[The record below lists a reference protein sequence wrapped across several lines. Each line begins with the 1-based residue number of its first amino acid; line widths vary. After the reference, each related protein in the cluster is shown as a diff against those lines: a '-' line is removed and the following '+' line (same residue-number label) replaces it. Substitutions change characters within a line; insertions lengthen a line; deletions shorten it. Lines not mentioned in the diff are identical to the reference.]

1 MWRHYTTR
9 VFCVVFPPQ
18 WPLNCVNLCH
28 TCCTWCTYVHT
39 TDNPAPTVPAPLL
52 VAKHITEEKWDK
64 LAGHRTA
71 TSGFTLA
78 QAIACTVDFD
88 DQHYGIYAGGGDSY
102 PDFAEVFDQTSP
114 LLDRLLV
121 TTSTPR
127 STLARQL
134 TSHPGSPRP
143 ASSSSITLLFG
154 NF

>member
-1 MWRHYTTR
+1 
-9 VFCVVFPPQ
+9 
-18 WPLNCVNLCH
+18 
-28 TCCTWCTYVHT
+28 
-39 TDNPAPTVPAPLL
+39 
-52 VAKHITEEKWDK
+52 VAKQITEEKWDT
-64 LAGHRTA
+64 LAGHRAA

-114 LLDRLLV
+114 QLDLLRVGAPFLLDCLLI

-127 STLARQL
+127 STMARQL

-154 NF
+154 NFIHNYQALVPSPAPLDLNPKQSQIKIQVQLGLG